1 MLARFSSHSEM
12 HAPFFPLKGKTFV
25 YCMCMHAFRRFSRV
39 VVAVLVLVV
48 VVVVV
53 MVVVVI
59 VVVVLNVVMVVVVF
73 VAAPVLP
80 RYHHFQST
88 ANSVMLVT
96 ACQKLGLA

>member
-1 MLARFSSHSEM
+1 MLARFSSHSEI
-12 HAPFFPLKGKTFV
+12 HAPFFPLQGKTFV

-53 MVVVVI
+53 MVVVI